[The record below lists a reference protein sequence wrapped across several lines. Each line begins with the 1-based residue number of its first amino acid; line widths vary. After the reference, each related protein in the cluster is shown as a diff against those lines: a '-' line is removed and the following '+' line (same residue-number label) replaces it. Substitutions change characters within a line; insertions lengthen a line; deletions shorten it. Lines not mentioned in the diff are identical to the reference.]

1 MRNRFITLATV
12 LPVISVLSAGA
23 ANAQDD
29 KDKFKARYESNAV
42 NMERL
47 VCRVIRGNLRTDE
60 RSRRLQQR
68 ISRPRSGKAETINLS
83 CDIVNLFAEISRVD
97 GKRSLVHHPLP

>member
-42 NMERL
+42 NMERV
-47 VCRVIRGNLRTDE
+47 VCRDIRGNLRTDE
-60 RSRRLQQR
+60 RSRRLQQG
-68 ISRPRSGKAETINLS
+68 IPRSGS
-83 CDIVNLFAEISRVD
+83 GQAEIM
-97 GKRSLVHHPLP
+97 KRYFLALIASAPIR